1 MIYIKKGDSATLTTE
16 PIETANH
23 EPVDLSAAT
32 VKMIIKRSVFD
43 EDSDAVVAKEVSHS
57 ESNIIGFHLSAA
69 ETAAMDVGDYVL
81 GVKIVWDNGVDA
93 QEIACEELRITQGV
107 FNE

>member
-32 VKMIIKRSVFD
+32 VKMIIKRSITD
-43 EDSDAVVAKEVSHS
+43 EDSDAVVAKEVVHS
-57 ESNIIGFHLSAA
+57 DSNIIGFHLTAA
-69 ETAAMDVGDYVL
+69 ETAALDVGDYVL

-107 FNE
+107 FNG

>member
-1 MIYIKKGDSATLTTE
+1 MIYIKKGDSTTLTTE
-16 PIETANH
+16 PIETSSH

-32 VKMIIKRSVFD
+32 VKLIIKCSITD
-43 EDSDAVVAKEVSHS
+43 EDIDAVVQKSVSHS
-57 ESNIIGFHLSAA
+57 DSNIIGFHLSAT
-69 ETAAMDVGDYVL
+69 ETAALDVGDYIL

-93 QEIACEELRITQGV
+93 QEIACEELKITQGA